1 VQAAPLQIFDG
12 YMKAKDEKGDSISVI
27 LVEVKTGKG
36 KLSREESMIKKAVE
50 EGRVSWETIFLRDEI
65 AGDAG
70 VSGDSAVLNE

>member
-1 VQAAPLQIFDG
+1 
-12 YMKAKDEKGDSISVI
+12 MKAKDEKGDSISVI

>member
-1 VQAAPLQIFDG
+1 MQIFDG